1 LRDYFVIKKGGIATM
16 KKYFRKEKI
25 ISASGILLAIFFAGM
40 AVFIMSPR
48 FAQAEDKAAIECYKE
63 TAKAVVH
70 ATAAGLGEILKDVK
84 TEKERVDMIRSFIN
98 PIRFY
103 SDKSGYFYV
112 YDFSCLNIAHATQ
125 SDLPGKNLY
134 DHKDVKGKFVIR
146 ELSAAAKKGGGYVE
160 FYWVKPGSKNE
171 FKKMGYVEP
180 IPGTNY
186 FIGTG
191 VYLP

>member
-1 LRDYFVIKKGGIATM
+1 M
-16 KKYFRKEKI
+16 KNYSRKEKLR
-25 ISASGILLAIFFAGM
+25 SVLGMLLAVFFTSM
-40 AVFIMSPR
+40 AFFIMTGY
-48 FAQAEDKAAIECYKE
+48 AQGEDKAAIECYKE
-63 TAKAVVH
+63 TAKTVVH
-70 ATAAGLGEILKDVK
+70 STAVGLGEVLKSVK
-84 TEKERVDMIRSFIN
+84 TEKERVVMIRSFIK

-103 SDKSGYFYV
+103 SDQSGYFYV

-125 SDLPGKNLY
+125 NDLPGKNLY